1 MSSKEATGFYEVIH
15 SLKLKLE
22 ILELMVKNKIRSQVC
37 LRVVFLR
44 SLVRGAIAF
53 FFSSLLKET
62 KENLKIFRPKTCNIK
77 KKTFRLS
84 GRTTL

>member
-1 MSSKEATGFYEVIH
+1 MFKGS
-15 SLKLKLE
+15 
-22 ILELMVKNKIRSQVC
+22 
-37 LRVVFLR
+37 FLR